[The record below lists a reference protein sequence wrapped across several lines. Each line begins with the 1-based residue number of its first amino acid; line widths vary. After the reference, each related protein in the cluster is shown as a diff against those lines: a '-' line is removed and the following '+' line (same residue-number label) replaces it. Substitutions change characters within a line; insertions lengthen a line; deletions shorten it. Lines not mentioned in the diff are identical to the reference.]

1 MLEQDEWLAATTSA
15 LTLAVSGR
23 AADGPRATRR
33 RVSAATRWLRIC
45 QRLAQAGRLSA
56 VSDVNV
62 VTVSPR
68 ARGSWATGWLVAS
81 YAFLAAGTAAL
92 IFVRPVTDRLA
103 DLGVYWGAA
112 QAVRTGTPLYAFH
125 AANGDPFTY
134 PPFAMVLFYP
144 LAYLPQIV
152 VGAIWTVATLVAF
165 VVLAR
170 VLVARWPLVHPGR
183 GPALVWAC
191 AIALLLS
198 APGQSNVRFGQVS
211 VFIVLVALAD
221 AVGAV
226 PERMRGVLVGAA
238 AAVKLTPLLFIVFYL
253 VTGRR
258 RDAVRAG
265 VSFAVCTA
273 FAFLLL
279 PQASISYWTSALFT
293 TSRIGDLAAL
303 GNQSV
308 NGVLLRSGLP
318 APARPLLWL
327 LLVAVLVVVAL
338 WRGRQLDRRGLP
350 VHATVLVGCATLA
363 ASPVSWTH
371 HQFWTVL
378 AAILL
383 VSGLPGLGRA
393 VGWVLLASMTVNVV
407 DLLARLPIGDQA
419 LFLAAN
425 MRGIAA
431 AALCVLGLGPV
442 RGALRGR
449 ASPPAGPDQ
458 EFQEPPA

>member
-1 MLEQDEWLAATTSA
+1 MSTWLLSPAP
-15 LTLAVSGR
+15 VVPGR
-23 AADGPRATRR
+23 R
-33 RVSAATRWLRIC
+33 
-45 QRLAQAGRLSA
+45 
-56 VSDVNV
+56 
-62 VTVSPR
+62 
-68 ARGSWATGWLVAS
+68 LVAS

-92 IFVRPVTDRLA
+92 IFVRPLTDRLA

-112 QAVRTGTPLYAFH
+112 QAVGRGEPLYAFQ

-144 LAYLPQIV
+144 LAYLPRIV

-165 VVLAR
+165 VALAR

-226 PERMRGVLVGAA
+226 PARMRGVVIGAA

-350 VHATVLVGCATLA
+350 VHAAVLVGCATLA

-378 AAILL
+378 AAMLL
-383 VSGLPGLGRA
+383 ISGLSGLSRA
-393 VGWVLLASMTVNVV
+393 AGWVLLASMTVNVV
-407 DLLARLPIGDQA
+407 DLLAPLPIGDHA

-431 AALCVLGLGPV
+431 AAVCVLGFGPV
-442 RGALRGR
+442 RGALRSR
-449 ASPPAGPDQ
+449 PAAPARPPDQ
-458 EFQEPPA
+458 ELREPSA